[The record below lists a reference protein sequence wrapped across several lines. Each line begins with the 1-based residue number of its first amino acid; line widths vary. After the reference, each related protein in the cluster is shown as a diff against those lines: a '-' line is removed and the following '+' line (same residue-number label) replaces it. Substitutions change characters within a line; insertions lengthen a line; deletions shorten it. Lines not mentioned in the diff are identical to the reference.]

1 VPQVKPHAV
10 PSQVAVPLAGAVH
23 AVQDDEPQLLTLVLA
38 TQAVPH
44 RWYPLLHAKPQ
55 LVPLQ
60 VAVAFAG
67 AVHGVVQV
75 VPQVAGLLFGW
86 HELPQA

>member
-1 VPQVKPHAV
+1 MNPHAV

-23 AVQDDEPQLLTLVLA
+23 AVHDDVPQLLTLVLD
-38 TQAVPH
+38 TQVDPH
-44 RWYPLLHAKPQ
+44 RWKPLLHANPQ
-55 LVPLQ
+55 VVPLH

-67 AVHGVVQV
+67 AVHGVVHD

>member
-1 VPQVKPHAV
+1 MKPHAV

-23 AVQDDEPQLLTLVLA
+23 AVHEDEPQLLTLVLA
-38 TQAVPH
+38 TQVDPH
-44 RWYPLLHAKPQ
+44 RWKPLLHAKPQ

-60 VAVAFAG
+60 VAVALAG
-67 AVHGVVQV
+67 AVHGVVHD

-86 HELPQA
+86 QELPHAW

>member
-1 VPQVKPHAV
+1 MKPQAL

-23 AVQDDEPQLLTLVLA
+23 AVHDDEPQVLTLVLA

-44 RWYPLLHAKPQ
+44 RWKPLLQAKPQ
-55 LVPLQ
+55 AVPLH
-60 VAVAFAG
+60 VAVALAG
-67 AVHGVVQV
+67 AVHGVVHD